1 MYCRWPVFFFG
12 LVCLGVDADLSYT
25 LTNPGVIEE
34 LFVEEG
40 AKVVEAALLLSI
52 QHE

>member
-1 MYCRWPVFFFG
+1 
-12 LVCLGVDADLSYT
+12 
-25 LTNPGVIEE
+25 VIEE

-40 AKVVEAALLLSI
+40 AKVVEAALLLTI

>member
-1 MYCRWPVFFFG
+1 
-12 LVCLGVDADLSYT
+12 
-25 LTNPGVIEE
+25 VIAE

-40 AKVVEAALLLSI
+40 AKVVEAALLLTI